1 MRRTRGQPVQFGALA
16 ALVMVCVVGP
26 LNGAEAPTVTIPRV
40 ERAPELADFLEMKP
54 NAEMAGK
61 LAKVEG
67 FIQQRPS
74 DGKPSTRH
82 TEVYLGY
89 DDLNLYVIFVCFDPE
104 PETIRARMSPRENIF
119 SDDIVEV
126 MLDTFKDERR
136 AYAFIT
142 NPFGIQW
149 DAIWTEGQGFD
160 SSFDTLWY
168 SEGRLT
174 DQGYLVRMKIPF
186 KSLRFSPAPQQTWGL
201 IFLREMPRLNEETF
215 WPHISSRIEGRLNQ
229 AATLKGLEN
238 ISPGRNVQLIPYGIF
253 RSDRTLDLRDPL
265 RPRFDRDRFEGDG
278 GLDAK
283 FVFKDALV
291 MDVAVNP
298 DFSQVESD
306 EPQVTVNQRFEV
318 FFPEKRP
325 FFLENAS
332 YFKTPID
339 LVFTRRIADPQFGV
353 RGTGKVGKWALGA
366 FVIDDESPG
375 KLVTPSDP
383 LHGQRAFFG
392 ILRASRDIGRQST
405 LGFILT
411 DREFEGVYNRI
422 GGVDGRFKLSDNW
435 TAGFQ
440 AVTSWTRCFPASD
453 FASRT
458 GGRQPIDGCFRRD
471 EGKLAGPAYQAQVQ
485 RSGRQFNYSLEYNDF
500 SRGYRTATGFLLRP
514 DIRRVGQTVGYAFRP
529 EGKYFISWGPF
540 FNTEAVFDH
549 SGTRLD
555 LTQDSSITFEFIGE
569 TEVGALYNWDRER
582 LRPVDFPALAEN
594 MDFSR
599 NRKGFFWSTSYFR
612 QVTFRGTYTWGTR
625 INFVPPAGQPPV
637 LADLTTGDAGLTLL
651 PTTRLRIDN
660 TYIFFRLKDRG
671 SGESV
676 LNNHIIRSKWNYQFT
691 RELSLRMIL
700 QYDALLAN
708 PAHTALSTSKNFN
721 ADFLITYLVH
731 PGTVLFIG
739 YNGNAQNIFLCEG
752 PGSAASDCPALP
764 ADQAALIQRR
774 RAFINDAGQ
783 FFVKFSYLL
792 RF

>member
-1 MRRTRGQPVQFGALA
+1 MRRRGQRVQLGVLA
-16 ALVMVCVVGP
+16 ALVAVSVAGA
-26 LNGAEAPTVTIPRV
+26 LEGAEAPTVTIPRV
-40 ERAPELADFLEMKP
+40 PRAPELDDFLEMKP

-82 TEVYLGY
+82 TEVYVGY
-89 DDLNLYVIFVCFDPE
+89 DDKNLYVVFICFE
-104 PETIRARMSPRENIF
+104 PEAGQVRARMSPRENIF
-119 SDDIVEV
+119 GDDIVEV

-149 DAIWTEGQGFD
+149 DALWTEGQGFD
-160 SSFDTLWY
+160 SSFDTLWH
-168 SEGRLT
+168 SRGKVT
-174 DQGYLVRMKIPF
+174 DQGYVVWMAIPF
-186 KSLRFSPAPQQTWGL
+186 KSLRFSSAPQQTWGL

-253 RSDRTLDLRDPL
+253 RSDRTLDTRDPL
-265 RPRFDRDRFEGDG
+265 RPRFDRNRFEGDG

-283 FVFKDALV
+283 IVFKDALV
-291 MDVAVNP
+291 MDIALNP

-332 YFKTPID
+332 YFNTPID

-353 RGTGKVGKWALGA
+353 RGTGKLGKWALGA
-366 FVIDDESPG
+366 FAIDDEAPG
-375 KLVTPSDP
+375 KLVTPDDP
-383 LHGQRAFFG
+383 LHGQRALFG
-392 ILRASRDIGRQST
+392 ILRVNRDIGEQST

-422 GGVDGRFKLSDNW
+422 GGVDGRFKLNENW
-435 TAGFQ
+435 TAEFQ
-440 AVTSWTRCFPASD
+440 AVTSWTRCFPVSD
-453 FASRT
+453 FATRGS
-458 GGRQPIDGCFRRD
+458 GRQAIDGCFRGD
-471 EGKLAGPAYQAQVQ
+471 EGKLAGPAYQAEIE
-485 RSGRQFNYSLEYNDF
+485 RSGRQFNYELEYNDF
-500 SRGYRTATGFLLRP
+500 SRGYRTATGFLRRP
-514 DIRRVGQTVGYAFRP
+514 DIRRVGQQVGYGFRP

-555 LTQDSSITFEFIGE
+555 FVHDSSITFEFIGG
-569 TEVGALYNWDRER
+569 TEVGALFNYDRER
-582 LRPVDFPALAEN
+582 LRPVDFPVLTEN

-599 NRKGFFWSTSYFR
+599 NRKGFFWATQYLR
-612 QVTFRGTYTWGTR
+612 QVSFFGSYTWGTR
-625 INFVPPAGQPPV
+625 INFVPPAGQSPE
-637 LADLTTGDAGLTLL
+637 LADITTGNLGLTLR

-660 TYIFFRLKDRG
+660 TYLWFRLKDRATE
-671 SGESV
+671 ESV
-676 LNNHIIRSKWNYQFT
+676 FNNHIIRSKWNYQFT

-700 QYDALLAN
+700 QYDAVLAN
-708 PAHTALSTSKNFN
+708 PAHTVLTTSKNFN

-731 PGTVLFIG
+731 PGTVLFVG

-752 PGSAASDCPALP
+752 PGIAASDCPTLP
-764 ADQAALIQRR
+764 AEQAALIQRR

>member
-1 MRRTRGQPVQFGALA
+1 MRRRGQRVQIAVLA
-16 ALVMVCVVGP
+16 ALVFVP
-26 LNGAEAPTVTIPRV
+26 LAGLEGAEAPIVSIPRV
-40 ERAPELADFLEMKP
+40 PRAPELEDFLEMKP
-54 NAEMAGK
+54 KAELAGK

-89 DDLNLYVIFVCFDPE
+89 DDRNLYIVFVCFDPE
-104 PETIRARMSPRENIF
+104 PEAIRARMSPRENIF

-126 MLDTFKDERR
+126 MLDTFHDRRR

-149 DAIWTEGQGFD
+149 DALWTEGQGFD
-160 SSFDTLWY
+160 SSFDTLWH
-168 SEGRLT
+168 SRGKLT
-174 DQGYLVRMKIPF
+174 DQGYVVWMAIPF
-186 KSLRFSPAPQQTWGL
+186 KSLRFSPDEKQTWGL

-215 WPHISSRIEGRLNQ
+215 WPHISSRLEGRLNQ
-229 AATLKGLEN
+229 AATLTGLEN

-253 RSDRTLDLRDPL
+253 RSDRTLDTRDPL
-265 RPRFDRDRFEGDG
+265 RPRVDRDRFEGDG

-283 FVFKDALV
+283 IVFKDALV
-291 MDVAVNP
+291 MDLAVNP

-332 YFKTPID
+332 YFRTPID

-353 RGTGKVGKWALGA
+353 RGTGKLGKWALGA

-375 KLVTPSDP
+375 KLVPAKDP
-383 LHGQRAFFG
+383 LHGKRALFG
-392 ILRASRDIGRQST
+392 ILRVNRDIGRQST

-422 GGVDGRFKLSDNW
+422 GGVDGRFKLDEKW

-440 AVTSWTRCFPASD
+440 AVTSWTQCFPVSD
-453 FASRT
+453 FAART
-458 GGRQPIDGCFRRD
+458 SGRLQIDGCFGRD
-471 EGKLAGPAYQAQVQ
+471 EGKLAGPAYQAQVT
-485 RSGRQFNYSLEYNDF
+485 RSGRQLNYRLEYNDF
-500 SRGYRTATGFLLRP
+500 SRGYRTAPGFLIRP
-514 DIRRVGQTVGYAFRP
+514 DIRRVGQGWGYGFRP
-529 EGKYFISWGPF
+529 EGKFLISWGPF
-540 FNTEAVFDH
+540 FSTEAVFDH

-569 TEVGALYNWDRER
+569 TEVGALFNWDRER
-582 LRPVDFPALAEN
+582 LRPVDFPVLVEN
-594 MDFSR
+594 VDFSR

-625 INFVPPAGQPPV
+625 INFVPLAGQPPV
-637 LADLTTGDAGLTLL
+637 LADITTSDAELTLR

-660 TYIFFRLKDRG
+660 TYIWFRLKDRG
-671 SGESV
+671 TEESV
-676 LNNHIIRSKWNYQFT
+676 FNNHILRSKWNYQFT

-708 PAHTALSTSKNFN
+708 PAHTVLGTSKNFN

-752 PGSAASDCPALP
+752 PGVAAAGCPSLP
-764 ADQAALIQRR
+764 AEQAALLQRR